1 MWGVLHIPERFSQAL
16 LARMLRGEE
25 VDNKTIEDSTI
36 KVYPDLTSE
45 YKFYFHSEFQIGNFY
60 DHLSF
65 SLLIQDR

>member
-45 YKFYFHSEFQIGNFY
+45 YDYNYHAQS
-60 DHLSF
+60 
-65 SLLIQDR
+65 LIQNCKS